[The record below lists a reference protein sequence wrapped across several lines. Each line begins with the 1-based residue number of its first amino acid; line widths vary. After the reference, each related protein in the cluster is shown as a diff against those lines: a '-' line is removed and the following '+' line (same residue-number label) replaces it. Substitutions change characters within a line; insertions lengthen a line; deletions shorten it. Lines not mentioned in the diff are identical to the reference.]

1 MARHVFTP
9 ERYYTTMGSHPLALR
24 IAPGDTV
31 VTTTVDSIGQD
42 ATGEP
47 VTPGFNPMTGPFLV
61 EGAAPGDTLVVRLDR
76 LVPNR
81 PTGVSAP
88 VLAPNVVDPQFVRH
102 LPERSL
108 VVWAV
113 DLARGEASLP
123 TPVPGLEA
131 LRLPLEPMLGCFGVR
146 QTAARRSRR

>member
-1 MARHVFTP
+1 MPASRTGTERSGMARHAFTP
-9 ERYYTTMGSHPLALR
+9 ERYYTTMGSHPPALR

-31 VTTTVDSIGQD
+31 VTTTVDSVGQD

-47 VTPGFNPMTGPFLV
+47 ITPGVNPMTGPFVV
-61 EGAAPGDTLVVRLDR
+61 EGAEPGDTLIVRLDR

-88 VLAPNVVDPQFVRH
+88 LVAAEVVHPEFVRH
-102 LPERSL
+102 LPGGPL

-113 DLARGEASLP
+113 
-123 TPVPGLEA
+123 GL
-131 LRLPLEPMLGCFGVR
+131 
-146 QTAARRSRR
+146 